1 MIPMRSL
8 AAMPITWEELAS
20 FEACTG
26 GRAGAVVTF
35 AGLVRAD
42 QHGGKTVSALDYEA
56 YPDMAERQIERLAA
70 EAQVRWPLQAL
81 SVRHRVGLV
90 EAGEISVAVMVA
102 APHRAEAYAAS
113 QFLIEGIK
121 REVPIWKHECY
132 EESEVMGGLHADV

>member
-1 MIPMRSL
+1 MRCL
-8 AAMPITWEELAS
+8 TAVPIEPEDLAS
-20 FEACTG
+20 LEAVAQ
-26 GRAGAVVTF
+26 GRVGAVVAFT
-35 AGLVRAD
+35 GLVRAD
-42 QHGGKTVSALDYEA
+42 RQGSRTVTALDYEA
-56 YPDMAERQIERLAA
+56 YPDMAERQIERLAT

-90 EAGEISVAVMVA
+90 EAGEISVAVTVA

-121 REVPIWKHECY
+121 YEVPIWKHECY